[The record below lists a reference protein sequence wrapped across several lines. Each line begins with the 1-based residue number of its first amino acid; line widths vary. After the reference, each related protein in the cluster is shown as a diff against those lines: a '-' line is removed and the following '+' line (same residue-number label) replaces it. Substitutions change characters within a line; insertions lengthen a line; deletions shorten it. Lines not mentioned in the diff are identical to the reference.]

1 MHATPFSLSFGGK
14 RRSKKATMRRYKKK
28 EQKKRKVKTICT
40 RKTIIK
46 CRPRYRNEFFK
57 TRSNK
62 KRFRKAAFK
71 Y

>member
-1 MHATPFSLSFGGK
+1 
-14 RRSKKATMRRYKKK
+14 MRRYKKK
-28 EQKKRKVKTICT
+28 EQKKRKVKTIGT